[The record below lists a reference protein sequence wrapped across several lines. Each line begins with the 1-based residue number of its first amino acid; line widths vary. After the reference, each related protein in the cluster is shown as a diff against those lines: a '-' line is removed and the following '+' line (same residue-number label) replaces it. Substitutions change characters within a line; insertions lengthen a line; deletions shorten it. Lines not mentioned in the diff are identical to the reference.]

1 MLSLVETELQTTL
14 DTQSAQQSLGDL
26 GFDSLSGQIM
36 RQHVQLNFNVGLGGQ
51 MLLVNATVM
60 DIAKEI
66 LEKMQVEVE
75 AASTLVD

>member
-36 RQHVQLNFNVGLGGQ
+36 RQHVQLNFNVGLG
-51 MLLVNATVM
+51 MLVHHATVM

-66 LEKMQVEVE
+66 VEKMQVEVE
-75 AASTLVD
+75 AASTQVD